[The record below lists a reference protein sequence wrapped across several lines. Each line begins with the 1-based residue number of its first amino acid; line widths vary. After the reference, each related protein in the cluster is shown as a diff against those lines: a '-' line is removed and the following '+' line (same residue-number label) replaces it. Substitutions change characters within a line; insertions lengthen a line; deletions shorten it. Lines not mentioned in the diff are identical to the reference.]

1 MADYAVDLVRCASEM
16 IPYLETQLEW
26 GLGGGW
32 RMVGGGWWVVEGWT
46 EATPRE
52 CASCCLYV
60 RKINSFFTAR
70 NKLIL

>member
-32 RMVGGGWWVVEGWT
+32 WVLGGGWWKDGLNPPLGSVHHVACMFE
-46 EATPRE
+46 R
-52 CASCCLYV
+52 
-60 RKINSFFTAR
+60 
-70 NKLIL
+70 